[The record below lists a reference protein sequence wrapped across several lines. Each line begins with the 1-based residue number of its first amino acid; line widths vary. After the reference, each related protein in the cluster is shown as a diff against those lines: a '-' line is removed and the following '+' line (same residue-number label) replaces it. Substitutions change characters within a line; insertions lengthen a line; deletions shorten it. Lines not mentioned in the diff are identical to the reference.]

1 MRELRRRGYWR
12 GVIEFE
18 LIIILVISFKRIV
31 SDWDYESFWGC
42 SRLSTSDNAVHSVNK
57 VEKFCILPLIERRDP
72 SELCHTLE
80 ATAVGCASLCGAGYL
95 TIT

>member
-18 LIIILVISFKRIV
+18 RIVILVISFKRIV

-42 SRLSTSDNAVHSVNK
+42 SRLDRKSV
-57 VEKFCILPLIERRDP
+57 V
-72 SELCHTLE
+72 
-80 ATAVGCASLCGAGYL
+80 
-95 TIT
+95 

>member
-42 SRLSTSDNAVHSVNK
+42 SRLSTSDNAVHSVRWRSS
-57 VEKFCILPLIERRDP
+57 VFSHSLRGAILVNYVIRWKRPQW
-72 SELCHTLE
+72 
-80 ATAVGCASLCGAGYL
+80 AVRASAVPDA
-95 TIT
+95 